1 MEAYINQYDE
11 LFQTLLRS
19 TTELEDQIQLSNKMQ
34 TEVEEQEQSVNNQ
47 MKEIDLAVEETTKSK
62 KLYEVAL
69 AANLELEE
77 EKSVADNMKEELM
90 RSIQLLR
97 DVEIIAVKREM
108 DTQNNQLAS
117 IKIELEVLKKKY
129 DKGEKASR
137 ALFNLTNLNHATTK
151 NLNIELMNYRVES
164 SQQKDDIKQLLIA
177 KDDVDAAVNI
187 FNEKYVEL
195 SEIV

>member
-19 TTELEDQIQLSNKMQ
+19 TTELEEEIQLSNKMQ

-47 MKEIDLAVEETTKSK
+47 MKEIDLAVTETTKSK

-69 AANLELEE
+69 AANMELIEE
-77 EKSVADNMKEELM
+77 ESIAEIKKDEVT

-108 DTQNNQLAS
+108 DTQNNQLAA
-117 IKIELEVLKKKY
+117 IRVELEVVKKKFG
-129 DKGEKASR
+129 KGEKASR
-137 ALFNLTNLNHATTK
+137 ALFNLTNLNHANTK
-151 NLNIELMNYRVES
+151 NLHIELMNYQVES

-177 KDDVDAAVNI
+177 KDDIDTEVLLINQ
-187 FNEKYVEL
+187 K
-195 SEIV
+195 